1 MIEPSMQIRL
11 AAERRIG
18 PDVSRRRLM
27 KKTAKKIYRFQLW
40 RYAGGT
46 TPRRVRTLR
55 EASDARRAVN
65 HLLDI
70 FTQQLNRHN
79 GQPGSVLES
88 HNMQQHDTK
97 KLLDVFWDQFDW
109 SDQDNVLDFGCGD
122 GDTTRRIL
130 ADNIPK

>member
-1 MIEPSMQIRL
+1 MDN
-11 AAERRIG
+11 
-18 PDVSRRRLM
+18 PDLYS
-27 KKTAKKIYRFQLW
+27 KA
-40 RYAGGT
+40 
-46 TPRRVRTLR
+46 
-55 EASDARRAVN
+55 
-65 HLLDI
+65 
-70 FTQQLNRHN
+70 
-79 GQPGSVLES
+79 